1 MGWSVNR
8 CLRCHGRVALKFWKS
23 RRHCQEYPKSKSNP
37 EHKSEG
43 FLSTHLSLPDT
54 NVSVVKR
61 KRNKSCDRRHILV
74 E

>member
-54 NVSVVKR
+54 RHGCVEEETKQ
-61 KRNKSCDRRHILV
+61 KLYRRHILV